1 MRKSTLGVYQFIHNG
16 EEYDYPFLE
25 SLESVLPIADKIVVC
40 ECESTDNTLNIL
52 KEFQENH
59 KEKVTIIHRPWVK
72 HFTELSTLGNYAS
85 TFLDTDWKWQLQ
97 SDEVLHQNQYNNINA
112 WLELIEKHNLTTTAL
127 TTKYTHFLANFET
140 EFDFCYQEIVRIFK
154 RGSKWVLVGDACQ
167 LDGGN
172 PKEVLSTD
180 IMVYHYGKVHEG
192 AVGFKKEINFQ
203 NLFKDIGFPDPKMKE
218 MQEKFGKDYCDYVY
232 LFESSIKE
240 GKVRKFEG
248 THPEVMKKRI
258 SQFKDGG
265 WEQFISRME
274 EGLKI

>member
-52 KEFQENH
+52 KEFQEKH

-112 WLELIEKHNLTTTAL
+112 WLELIEKHNLNTTAL
-127 TTKYTHFLANFET
+127 TTRYTHFLANFET
-140 EFDFCYQEIVRIFK
+140 EFDFCYQEIVRIHK
-154 RGSKWVLVGDACQ
+154 RGSRWSLVGDACQ

-172 PKEVLSTD
+172 SKEVLQTD
-180 IMVYHYGKVHEG
+180 IMVHHYGKVHEG
-192 AVGFKKEINFQ
+192 TVGFKKEINFQ

-265 WEQFISRME
+265 WEQFISRMK

>member
-1 MRKSTLGVYQFIHNG
+1 
-16 EEYDYPFLE
+16 
-25 SLESVLPIADKIVVC
+25 
-40 ECESTDNTLNIL
+40 
-52 KEFQENH
+52 
-59 KEKVTIIHRPWVK
+59 
-72 HFTELSTLGNYAS
+72 
-85 TFLDTDWKWQLQ
+85 
-97 SDEVLHQNQYNNINA
+97 
-112 WLELIEKHNLTTTAL
+112 
-127 TTKYTHFLANFET
+127 
-140 EFDFCYQEIVRIFK
+140 
-154 RGSKWVLVGDACQ
+154 
-167 LDGGN
+167 
-172 PKEVLSTD
+172 
-180 IMVYHYGKVHEG
+180 MVYHYGKVHEG
-192 AVGFKKEINFQ
+192 TVGFKKEINFQ